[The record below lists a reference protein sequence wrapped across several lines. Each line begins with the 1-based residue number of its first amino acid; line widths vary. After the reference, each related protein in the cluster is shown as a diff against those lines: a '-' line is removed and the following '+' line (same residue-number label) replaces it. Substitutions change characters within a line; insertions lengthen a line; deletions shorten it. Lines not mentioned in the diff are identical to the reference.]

1 MSTSIDE
8 LHGLTVLNHEMIYE
22 IKEQIKDLGQNLLGQ
37 KAVLTFEEASR
48 YAGLSRSYLY
58 KLTSAGRIPHYK
70 PNGKMI
76 YFNREELDNYLL
88 RNQAEK
94 EEIECQAATYV
105 TLNKAGGRS

>member
-1 MSTSIDE
+1 MSNEFNTNETLQRLEKKINN
-8 LHGLTVLNHEMIYE
+8 LEM
-22 IKEQIKDLGQNLLGQ
+22 NLLNQ
-37 KAVLTFEEASR
+37 KTVLTFDEAAR
-48 YAGLSRSYLY
+48 YSGLSRSYLY
-58 KLTSAGRIPHYK
+58 KLTSARRIPHYK

>member
-1 MSTSIDE
+1 M
-8 LHGLTVLNHEMIYE
+8 LLTDL
-22 IKEQIKDLGQNLLGQ
+22 KEQGQKMEKKIDNLEMNLLNQ
-37 KAVLTFEEASR
+37 KAVLTFIEAAR